1 MSDQKYHQFRSSL
14 HHDYANIGERASG
27 ATRATS
33 SAATSE
39 RRSDEQQGSEAYR
52 KWVSRETPQPVQ
64 RSPLN
69 ASIYSWQGY
78 NNWADKVR
86 QTWKADD
93 PVDS

>member
-14 HHDYANIGERASG
+14 HHDYANIGERERG

-39 RRSDEQQGSEAYR
+39 SRSDEQQGGEALR
-52 KWVSRETPQPVQ
+52 KWLSQANTQPTH
-64 RSPLN
+64 RSCPDT
-69 ASIYSWQGY
+69 SIYRWRGY

-86 QTWKADD
+86 QTWKVDE

>member
-27 ATRATS
+27 ATS

-39 RRSDEQQGSEAYR
+39 RRSNEQQGSEAYR

-78 NNWADKVR
+78 NNWAKKVR
-86 QTWKADD
+86 QTRKADD